1 MRQVNL
7 NKKLSI
13 FLLDAFLWR
22 ILWGVWTVLSSQQRM
37 DEGGG
42 SLLILVMTV
51 MIMVTIMMVMMVIPV
66 FSLVDVE
73 WESVDQRLLNSWLQD
88 LRVSGGEG
96 QQSQE
101 E

>member
-1 MRQVNL
+1 MASLVVAVVAGL
-7 NKKLSI
+7 VVLPHSLLHHHH
-13 FLLDAFLWR
+13 LLDAFLWR
-22 ILWGVWTVLSSQQRM
+22 ILWGVRTVLSSQQRM

-51 MIMVTIMMVMMVIPV
+51 MVMVTIMMVMMVIPV

-88 LRVSGGEG
+88 L
-96 QQSQE
+96 
-101 E
+101 